1 MKSEDKEVKSIYSF
15 IFLNVLSNFIGIIR
29 NKIIAVFYGIQTVG
43 LLGQFNTFN
52 SLQIKL
58 VTFGSQASIINTYN
72 LPDSDENAQS
82 QFLFINFLIIS
93 LANLINNLIIII
105 FLDNLAELIY
115 NDSNLRIYLI
125 LGIVLN
131 LFYSLSQFVEL
142 SFQAQK
148 KFSQLFYGRL
158 FSFIVA
164 GLAVV
169 PMVFFYDINGVII
182 NLILMYCVSI
192 IYFGSKVSLRSLLQ
206 QNMVSNLFSPQ
217 AKMRIAVT
225 LKIAATDVLRS
236 GIVLGSL
243 MIIRIFI
250 LQYFGLMFS
259 GYYHALIAISNY
271 LNLIAEGF
279 IVFYYPIISS
289 TLSKLDTEKSINTHF
304 ETLLILTAPLTII
317 LILSSEYLL
326 QILFSSEFSSLF
338 LYLNWILIFKV
349 VYLFYYITTINFLA
363 KNYLKQFLII
373 ETLRSFLLII
383 ISITLSFYLAFTG
396 AIYSLVIC
404 DLITSFL
411 IYFIFRKKNYPR
423 INRQNIILILK
434 ILFLNGISALYI
446 ISLPYRVILV
456 FVFFI
461 ILMDLNK
468 YKNLFSI
475 LIKSLAKNK

>member
-169 PMVFFYDINGVII
+169 PMVFFYDINGI
-182 NLILMYCVSI
+182 
-192 IYFGSKVSLRSLLQ
+192 
-206 QNMVSNLFSPQ
+206 SP
-217 AKMRIAVT
+217 
-225 LKIAATDVLRS
+225 
-236 GIVLGSL
+236 
-243 MIIRIFI
+243 
-250 LQYFGLMFS
+250 
-259 GYYHALIAISNY
+259 
-271 LNLIAEGF
+271 
-279 IVFYYPIISS
+279 
-289 TLSKLDTEKSINTHF
+289 
-304 ETLLILTAPLTII
+304 
-317 LILSSEYLL
+317 
-326 QILFSSEFSSLF
+326 
-338 LYLNWILIFKV
+338 
-349 VYLFYYITTINFLA
+349 
-363 KNYLKQFLII
+363 
-373 ETLRSFLLII
+373 
-383 ISITLSFYLAFTG
+383 
-396 AIYSLVIC
+396 
-404 DLITSFL
+404 
-411 IYFIFRKKNYPR
+411 
-423 INRQNIILILK
+423 
-434 ILFLNGISALYI
+434 
-446 ISLPYRVILV
+446 
-456 FVFFI
+456 
-461 ILMDLNK
+461 
-468 YKNLFSI
+468 
-475 LIKSLAKNK
+475 